1 MSEGN
6 MWSREPI
13 SGTTTAITSS
23 GSTGGLATSKATR
36 GTSLSTSIRWDDETD
51 VVIVGTGFAGL
62 AAAIAAL
69 DAGVEVIVL
78 EKARSPG
85 GNSIISAGGTNAVD
99 PARQIPL
106 GIYDSTDLFF
116 EETFEGGNCL
126 ADPEKV
132 RYMVEN
138 ALEGCINYL
147 ENFGLEW
154 SSEVFKG
161 FGSFHERM
169 YAVLR
174 YGKYRYGAAIVHALL
189 DQIEKRRQP
198 ILLKHKVTR
207 IIREKPLEGRVL
219 GVEVEAAGTKKL
231 FRARR
236 AVVLASGGFAAN
248 IEWVAKHDRR
258 LAELGTTNRPTATGE
273 CIKMAQD
280 IGADTVHMDYIQAVP
295 GKVRPP
301 LKAMLIAIESQET
314 REAPP
319 SQAYGIFSSRAYG
332 IFVNKEGKRFVDEGA
347 TREVRSR
354 AALGQELF
362 EPLPDVEAA
371 TIEELEAKLGI
382 ANGSLIET
390 VYKYNAYCDA
400 EKDPEFGRDATLL
413 IPVRTP
419 PFKAESLA
427 LKRHYSMGGLV
438 TEGTSTRVM
447 DRWGKAIPGLYA
459 AGEVTGG
466 IHGSN
471 RLGSNATTECIV
483 FGTLCGMSAAAETPW

>member
-1 MSEGN
+1 
-6 MWSREPI
+6 
-13 SGTTTAITSS
+13 
-23 GSTGGLATSKATR
+23 
-36 GTSLSTSIRWDDETD
+36 
-51 VVIVGTGFAGL
+51 
-62 AAAIAAL
+62 
-69 DAGVEVIVL
+69 VEVIVL

-99 PARQIPL
+99 SARQIPL

-138 ALEGCINYL
+138 ALGGCIRYL

-314 REAPP
+314 RETPP
-319 SQAYGIFSSRAYG
+319 SRAYGIFSNRAYG
-332 IFVNKEGKRFVDEGA
+332 IFVNREGKRFVDEGA

-362 EPLPDVEAA
+362 EPLPDIEAY
-371 TIEELEAKLGI
+371 TIEELEEKLGI
-382 ANGSLIET
+382 ANRNLVET
-390 VYKYNAYCDA
+390 VHKYNSYCDA
-400 EKDPEFGRDATLL
+400 KQDPEFGKDATLL

-438 TEGTSTRVM
+438 TEGTGTRVM

-483 FGTLCGMSAAAETPW
+483 FGTLCGRNAAAETPW